1 MTVARNSRAN
11 LTRETI
17 SRGRPLLEYAIL
29 GLIHGAPRSGYDIR
43 KIFAS
48 SLLRLFSDSP
58 GSVYPALRRL
68 ERDGLIRAPRA
79 ARKGGRG
86 LRVFRLAKKGRQALR
101 RWVDT
106 PIEAEELR
114 KNPDAFSLQFAY
126 MDDLVDRER
135 MSEMLRDY
143 ARVFRALESEVTEF
157 QDANEDTLPPA
168 GYLVLNLGGSLCR
181 ARIRWA
187 RQTIEALKES
197 T

>member
-1 MTVARNSRAN
+1 MTVARNRQENLSREQITG
-11 LTRETI
+11 L
-17 SRGRPLLEYAIL
+17 RPHLEYAIL

-68 ERDGLIRAPRA
+68 ERDGLIQAPRA
-79 ARKGGRG
+79 GRKGRRG
-86 LRVFRLAKKGRQALR
+86 LRVFRLTRSGRTALR
-101 RWVDT
+101 RWVAT
-106 PIEAEELR
+106 PIEADELR

-126 MDDLVDRER
+126 MDGLIDRES

-143 ARVFRALESEVTEF
+143 ARVFRSLESEVTKF
-157 QDANEDTLPPA
+157 QDANKDTLSAA

-187 RQTIEALKES
+187 RQTIDALKES

>member
-1 MTVARNSRAN
+1 MTVARNRQENLSREQITG
-11 LTRETI
+11 L
-17 SRGRPLLEYAIL
+17 RPHLEYAIL

-68 ERDGLIRAPRA
+68 ERDELIQAPR
-79 ARKGGRG
+79 KGRRG
-86 LRVFRLAKKGRQALR
+86 LRVFRLTRSGRAALR
-101 RWVDT
+101 RWVAT

-126 MDDLVDRER
+126 MDGLIDRGS

-157 QDANEDTLPPA
+157 QNANEDTLPPA